1 MWKVCSK
8 CLADY
13 NDKQFGGC
21 PNCEGKK
28 RKIIEEEIEKL
39 ERQQIINEYFNQ
51 VDTEIAIQEDGLSL
65 EDYAIIVEDVG
76 EIFTLTEGLV
86 KDYQL
91 PEFINLYKHIE
102 MIQANLYNRME
113 QMKKE
118 V

>member
-65 EDYAIIVEDVG
+65 EDYASQIESIGD
-76 EIFTLTEGLV
+76 ISKLAQDLV
-86 KDYQL
+86 FEYQL
-91 PEFINLYKHIE
+91 PEFINLCKHIE
-102 MIQANLYNRME
+102 MIQTNLYNRME
-113 QMKKE
+113 QLKKE

>member
-86 KDYQL
+86 KDYQF

-102 MIQANLYNRME
+102 MIQTNLYNRIDIL
-113 QMKKE
+113 KKE